1 MLDIFSLKVEEIAS
15 KIKDAQLTSVEVCE
29 KYIEKINKF
38 EICNLETTAN
48 TKNSID
54 VDKIQH
60 EINCINNQLDI
71 ARKAAELFDELILV
85 VAVNQEKS
93 PLFNDKERVEL
104 IKESLYDVKNVKV
117 DTFNGL
123 VVEFVRSTD
132 SVAIIRGLRHVSDFE
147 FEFQMAMINFNLNPN
162 IKSLFMMPDEKYIHL
177 NSTVIKDVARLG
189 GDISDY
195 VPKCVQDALYK
206 QYNV

>member
-1 MLDIFSLKVEEIAS
+1 MKRIVYPGTFDPIH
-15 KIKDAQLTSVEVCE
+15 
-29 KYIEKINKF
+29 NG
-38 EICNLETTAN
+38 
-48 TKNSID
+48 
-54 VDKIQH
+54 H
-60 EINCINNQLDI
+60 LDI

-123 VVEFVRSTD
+123 VVDFVRSTE
-132 SVAIIRGLRHVSDFE
+132 SAAIIRGLRHVSDFE
-147 FEFQMAMINFNLNPN
+147 FEFQMAMMNFNLNPN

-206 QYNV
+206 QYNI

>member
-1 MLDIFSLKVEEIAS
+1 MKRIVYPGTFDPIH
-15 KIKDAQLTSVEVCE
+15 
-29 KYIEKINKF
+29 NG
-38 EICNLETTAN
+38 
-48 TKNSID
+48 
-54 VDKIQH
+54 H
-60 EINCINNQLDI
+60 LDI

-123 VVEFVRSTD
+123 VVDFVRSTD

-147 FEFQMAMINFNLNPN
+147 FEFQMAMMNFNLNPN

>member
-1 MLDIFSLKVEEIAS
+1 MKRIVYPGTFDPIH
-15 KIKDAQLTSVEVCE
+15 
-29 KYIEKINKF
+29 NG
-38 EICNLETTAN
+38 
-48 TKNSID
+48 
-54 VDKIQH
+54 H
-60 EINCINNQLDI
+60 LDI

-93 PLFNDKERVEL
+93 PLFNDKKRVEL

-117 DTFNGL
+117 ETFNGL
-123 VVEFVRSTD
+123 VVDFVRSTE

-147 FEFQMAMINFNLNPN
+147 FEFQMAMMNFNLNPN

>member
-1 MLDIFSLKVEEIAS
+1 MKRIVYPGTFDPIH
-15 KIKDAQLTSVEVCE
+15 
-29 KYIEKINKF
+29 NG
-38 EICNLETTAN
+38 
-48 TKNSID
+48 
-54 VDKIQH
+54 H
-60 EINCINNQLDI
+60 LDI
-71 ARKAAELFDELILV
+71 ARKAAELFDDLILV

-93 PLFNDKERVEL
+93 PLFDDKERVEL

-123 VVEFVRSTD
+123 VVDFVRSTD

-147 FEFQMAMINFNLNPN
+147 FEFQMAMMNFNLNPN
-162 IKSLFMMPDEKYIHL
+162 IKSLFMMPDEKYIHI

>member
-1 MLDIFSLKVEEIAS
+1 MKRIVYPGTFDPIH
-15 KIKDAQLTSVEVCE
+15 
-29 KYIEKINKF
+29 NG
-38 EICNLETTAN
+38 
-48 TKNSID
+48 
-54 VDKIQH
+54 H
-60 EINCINNQLDI
+60 LDI

-104 IKESLYDVKNVKV
+104 IKDSLHDVKNVKV

-123 VVEFVRSTD
+123 VVDFVRASE

-147 FEFQMAMINFNLNPN
+147 FEFQMAMMNFNLNPN

>member
-1 MLDIFSLKVEEIAS
+1 MKRIVYPGTFDPIH
-15 KIKDAQLTSVEVCE
+15 
-29 KYIEKINKF
+29 NG
-38 EICNLETTAN
+38 
-48 TKNSID
+48 
-54 VDKIQH
+54 H
-60 EINCINNQLDI
+60 LDI

-104 IKESLYDVKNVKV
+104 IKESLSDVKNVRV

-123 VVEFVRSTD
+123 VVDFVRSTG
-132 SVAIIRGLRHVSDFE
+132 SIAIIRGLRHVSDFE
-147 FEFQMAMINFNLNPN
+147 FEFQMAMMNYNLNPN

>member
-1 MLDIFSLKVEEIAS
+1 MKRIVYPGTFDPIH
-15 KIKDAQLTSVEVCE
+15 
-29 KYIEKINKF
+29 NG
-38 EICNLETTAN
+38 
-48 TKNSID
+48 
-54 VDKIQH
+54 H
-60 EINCINNQLDI
+60 LDI

-93 PLFNDKERVEL
+93 PLFNDKERVKL

-123 VVEFVRSTD
+123 VVDFVRSTE

-147 FEFQMAMINFNLNPN
+147 FEFQMAMMNFNLNPN

>member
-1 MLDIFSLKVEEIAS
+1 MKRTVYPGTFDPIH
-15 KIKDAQLTSVEVCE
+15 
-29 KYIEKINKF
+29 NG
-38 EICNLETTAN
+38 
-48 TKNSID
+48 
-54 VDKIQH
+54 H
-60 EINCINNQLDI
+60 LDI

-93 PLFNDKERVEL
+93 PLFDDKERVEL
-104 IKESLYDVKNVKV
+104 IKDSLHDVKNVKV

-123 VVEFVRSTD
+123 VVDFVRLSE

-147 FEFQMAMINFNLNPN
+147 FEFQMAMMNFNLNPN

>member
-1 MLDIFSLKVEEIAS
+1 MKRIVYPGTFDPIH
-15 KIKDAQLTSVEVCE
+15 
-29 KYIEKINKF
+29 NG
-38 EICNLETTAN
+38 
-48 TKNSID
+48 
-54 VDKIQH
+54 H
-60 EINCINNQLDI
+60 LDI

-93 PLFNDKERVEL
+93 PLFNDKERVKL

-123 VVEFVRSTD
+123 VVDFVRSTE

-147 FEFQMAMINFNLNPN
+147 FEFQMAMMNFNLNPN
-162 IKSLFMMPDEKYIHL
+162 VKSLFMMPDEKYIHL

>member
-1 MLDIFSLKVEEIAS
+1 MKRIVYPGTFDPIH
-15 KIKDAQLTSVEVCE
+15 
-29 KYIEKINKF
+29 NG
-38 EICNLETTAN
+38 
-48 TKNSID
+48 
-54 VDKIQH
+54 H
-60 EINCINNQLDI
+60 LDI

-93 PLFNDKERVEL
+93 PLFNDVERVEL

-123 VVEFVRSTD
+123 VVDFVRSTE

-147 FEFQMAMINFNLNPN
+147 FEFQMAMMNFNLNPN

>member
-1 MLDIFSLKVEEIAS
+1 MRRIVYPGTFDPIH
-15 KIKDAQLTSVEVCE
+15 
-29 KYIEKINKF
+29 NG
-38 EICNLETTAN
+38 
-48 TKNSID
+48 
-54 VDKIQH
+54 H
-60 EINCINNQLDI
+60 LDI

-117 DTFNGL
+117 DTSNGL
-123 VVEFVRSTD
+123 VVDFVRSSE

-147 FEFQMAMINFNLNPN
+147 FEFQMAMMNFNLNPN

>member
-1 MLDIFSLKVEEIAS
+1 MKRIVYPGTFDPIH
-15 KIKDAQLTSVEVCE
+15 
-29 KYIEKINKF
+29 NG
-38 EICNLETTAN
+38 
-48 TKNSID
+48 
-54 VDKIQH
+54 H
-60 EINCINNQLDI
+60 LDI

-123 VVEFVRSTD
+123 VVDFVRSTE

-147 FEFQMAMINFNLNPN
+147 FEFQMAMMNFNLNSN